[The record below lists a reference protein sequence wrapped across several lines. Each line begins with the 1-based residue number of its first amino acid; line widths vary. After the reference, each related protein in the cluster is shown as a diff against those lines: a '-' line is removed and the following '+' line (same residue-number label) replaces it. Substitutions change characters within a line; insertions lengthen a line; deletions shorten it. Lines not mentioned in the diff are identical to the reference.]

1 MNTNNILIAI
11 AIFMAFI
18 AGIFCSRL
26 EDEQAKN
33 LALNSQIA
41 VMQLAINTIG
51 TDTEE
56 IGVEPVVFNLEP
68 MPVIEIEPK
77 PEVMLVDLTEA
88 SEEVSA
94 EVASEKSE
102 QGTPEESEEKVLAK
116 AETETED
123 TEGSE
128 PKVFYTIPAGDE
140 PFVLPLL
147 EEGGILE
154 MLKDKNFY
162 HAKAVGGIRP
172 EAEEATEI
180 LLGYYNQIPVEKRFT
195 PEEIAAFMI
204 REAKHWSSVE
214 HYSKDNPSGKLV
226 IDLNTVS
233 GSDNG
238 GLQLR
243 SVCYNEVLIDEDGRM
258 PFSDAHQERLK
269 ELSLGNADMRKN
281 PLLPM
286 LIFQFWHQRYTVS
299 DSSLAVKAG
308 KFNAG
313 PSGYKRGGGR
323 SYGRGVENTT
333 K

>member
-1 MNTNNILIAI
+1 MNTNILIAI

-33 LALNSQIA
+33 LALNSQLA
-41 VMQLAINTIG
+41 EMQLAINTIG

-162 HAKAVGGIRP
+162 HAKAVGGVRD
-172 EAEEATEI
+172 EVREATEI
-180 LLGYYNQIPVEKRFT
+180 LLGYYEQIPDEDRFT
-195 PEEIAAFMI
+195 EEEVGGFMI
-204 REAKHWSSVE
+204 REAKPKWTEEKMHE
-214 HYSKDNPSGKLV
+214 HYSVDNPTGEFV
-226 IDLNTVS
+226 VDLNTVL
-233 GSDNG
+233 GSDHG
-238 GLQLR
+238 PLQLNYH
-243 SVCYNEVLIDEDGRM
+243 SYPEVTVDKDRRM
-258 PFSDAHQERLK
+258 PFTPADRERLQHLK
-269 ELSLGNADMRKN
+269 SA
-281 PLLPM
+281 PM
-286 LIFQFWHQRYTVS
+286 IS
-299 DSSLAVKAG
+299 
-308 KFNAG
+308 
-313 PSGYKRGGGR
+313 
-323 SYGRGVENTT
+323 
-333 K
+333 